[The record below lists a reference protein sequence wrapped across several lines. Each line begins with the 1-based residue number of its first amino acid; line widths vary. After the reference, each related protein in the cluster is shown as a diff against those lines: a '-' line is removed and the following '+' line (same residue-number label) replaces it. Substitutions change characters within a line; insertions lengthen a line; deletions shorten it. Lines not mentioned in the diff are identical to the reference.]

1 MLCSTNHAMNPKLS
15 ALFVITSA
23 LWLTGCQTGTARL
36 DTGSLTVAAV
46 NTTPVE
52 IFGGKI
58 GLQLPA
64 AERSAVLPTANRDS
78 RLVTLDDKA
87 YQAWK
92 RANRS

>member
-1 MLCSTNHAMNPKLS
+1 MNPKLS
-15 ALFVITSA
+15 ALFLITSA
-23 LWLTGCQTGTARL
+23 LWLTGCQTSTARL
-36 DTGSLTVAAV
+36 NTESLTVAAV

-52 IFGGKI
+52 TFGGKI

-64 AERSAVLPTANRDS
+64 AERSAALPTPKRDT
-78 RLVTLDDKA
+78 RLFTLDDKA